1 MEDKCT
7 LKNLRRRHG
16 LTQAQAAKKLQIPLR
31 TYAAYEN
38 DPSRTGTIKY
48 KYLLQTL
55 EELYRLDE
63 THGILTL
70 DEIRSACSSV
80 FQKYPV
86 HYCCL
91 FGSYAKG
98 SPSETSEVDL
108 LISSDLKGLDYYGM
122 VEELAEALRKKVD
135 ALNLE
140 QLVGNRELLNE
151 ILKDGVRIYGTH

>member
-1 MEDKCT
+1 M
-7 LKNLRRRHG
+7 
-16 LTQAQAAKKLQIPLR
+16 
-31 TYAAYEN
+31 
-38 DPSRTGTIKY
+38 
-48 KYLLQTL
+48 
-55 EELYRLDE
+55 
-63 THGILTL
+63 TL

-86 HYCCL
+86 HYCWL

-98 SPSETSEVDL
+98 SPSETSDVDL

>member
-1 MEDKCT
+1 MKQTILVTGGTGFIGSHTSVELIEAGYQVVIVD
-7 LKNLRRRHG
+7 NLSNSKADSIDGIER
-16 LTQAQAAKKLQIPLR
+16 I
-31 TYAAYEN
+31 
-38 DPSRTGTIKY
+38 TGTRPAFEQVDCCDKEA
-48 KYLLQTL
+48 L
-55 EELYRLDE
+55 E
-63 THGILTL
+63 
-70 DEIRSACSSV
+70 SV

-86 HYCCL
+86 HYCWL

-98 SPSETSEVDL
+98 SPSETSDVDL